1 MNTKPALK
9 ILVIDDDPNV
19 TTLLKAKLE
28 GLGLVTHITNDAAQ
42 ATSLARS
49 LKPDLIVCD
58 IDLGDACGG
67 EIAQELGSDRRT
79 GAIPIV
85 FLSSMVTPEDMLKRP
100 GGRKLISKQ
109 LKMPEI
115 IERIMRELPQRH

>member
-1 MNTKPALK
+1 MDPKPAK

-19 TTLLKAKLE
+19 TRLLKTKLDAA
-28 GLGLVTHITNDAAQ
+28 GVVTDTTNDPAQ
-42 ATSLARS
+42 AIALAQS
-49 LKPDLIVCD
+49 LKPDLIICD

-85 FLSSMVTPEDMLKRP
+85 FLSSMVTSEDMLKRP

-115 IERIMRELPQRH
+115 IERILRELPHRS